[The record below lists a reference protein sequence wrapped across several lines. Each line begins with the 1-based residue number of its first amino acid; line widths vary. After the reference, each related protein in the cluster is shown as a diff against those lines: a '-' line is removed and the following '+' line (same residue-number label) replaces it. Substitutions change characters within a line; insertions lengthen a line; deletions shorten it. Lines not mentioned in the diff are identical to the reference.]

1 MNGTLNPALSR
12 VKEFVKISPP
22 KAPKSWLYINIVC
35 AIWSILV
42 FIEILYALGP
52 LERLKET
59 HAYLIYS
66 FGTTIVWV
74 IEVTLTSIHH
84 QTILLESDDAILNS
98 PNQTNT
104 SYLIF
109 RMIYLQTREDYEIWL
124 ELILAVYYLFDSI
137 SSFVEWKIA
146 DLDVTSQGLDAFV
159 NFAGYIYEMYKIQ
172 RDTPQ
177 NFCNGW
183 NKRDQHGFR
192 DVDDYI
198 VSHRNDART
207 GYSIDADDSSS
218 MICVV

>member
-1 MNGTLNPALSR
+1 MNATINPALSR
-12 VKEFVKISPP
+12 LKELVKYSPP
-22 KAPKSWLYINIVC
+22 KAPKTWLFINIVC
-35 AIWSILV
+35 AIWSILL
-42 FIEILYALGP
+42 FIEILYTLGP
-52 LERLKET
+52 LERLEGT
-59 HAYLIYS
+59 QAYLIYS
-66 FGTTIVWV
+66 FGTTTVWV
-74 IEVTLTSIHH
+74 IQVTLTCIH
-84 QTILLESDDAILNS
+84 QQSILLESDDTNSNS

-109 RMIYLQTREDYEIWL
+109 RMIYLQTSGDYEIWM
-124 ELILAVYYLFDSI
+124 ELILAVYFLFDSL
-137 SSFVEWKIA
+137 SSFVEWKKA

-177 NFCNGW
+177 SFCNGW
-183 NKRDQHGFR
+183 NKKDQHGFR

-218 MICVV
+218 MICIV